1 MMLKNSRRLS
11 SFAFFRILLSLLAI
25 CLGASRGV
33 HAQDYFLGPDDT
45 IGVTVL
51 RHPELSVPVQVVPSS
66 GRIQVPGVG
75 DVMISGKTTSQAAA
89 EIARRLRKTLLRPEV
104 VVSLMSQ
111 RVRRVFVSGA
121 VQKSGPIEIKQGFR
135 VSEAVS
141 LAGGLTAAPERIE
154 GILNRVGSMPIVLDL
169 PTLLRNTSS
178 PKNIL
183 LRSSDVLRLT
193 ERVYRINISGQVNR
207 PGAVDV
213 PIGSNVVQALS
224 IAGGATPKAALS
236 RVTVKRANGKEYPL
250 DLYRTVVLGQGS
262 DNFRL
267 ASGDMILVPEAM
279 DRVTVL
285 GAAMKPGYYDIQDGN
300 KLTVSE
306 VLSLAG
312 GTSPRAALSRARL
325 RHADGKEEPLNLYK
339 ISVLGLQDEN
349 VTLAAGDAIVIP
361 ESKGV
366 SVLGAVN
373 QPGMLYLE
381 ESKAPRVAEIIGQA
395 GGLSI
400 APEMASI
407 NISRQTGTKKPLT
420 LSIDPVALFQRNS
433 WSQNSLV
440 QDGDVIVVSSTQMK
454 TIFVSGQVRTP
465 GAFELKER
473 DGLTSLLARAG
484 GATPTGSLRRV
495 TITRRDGTVQMVD
508 ALSAVKT
515 GTSIPV
521 ELQEGDY
528 VVVPENLN
536 RVLVMAAVRAPG
548 MYIIPED
555 RPLTVAEALALA
567 GGPVERAKL
576 KEVAILHQTPEG
588 VQRRVLSLNNV
599 RDVQI
604 NSNVTLRDGD
614 ILYVPVG
621 SQGRSA
627 WDIITRGVGLL
638 NVFTGL

>member
-1 MMLKNSRRLS
+1 M
-11 SFAFFRILLSLLAI
+11 SLLAL
-25 CLGASRGV
+25 CLGVSRV
-33 HAQDYFLGPDDT
+33 AQAQDYFLGPDDT

-75 DVMISGKTTSQAAA
+75 DVMVSGKTTSQAAA

-121 VQKSGPIEIKQGFR
+121 VMKTGPIEIKQGFR
-135 VSEAVS
+135 VSEAIA

-154 GILNRVGSMPIVLDL
+154 GILARVGSKPIVLDL
-169 PTLLRNTSS
+169 PTLLRNSSS
-178 PKNIL
+178 PKNFL
-183 LRSSDVLRLT
+183 LRNSDALRLT

-207 PGAVDV
+207 PGPADV
-213 PIGSNVVQALS
+213 PMGSNVVQALS
-224 IAGGATPKAALS
+224 IAGGAKSKAALS

-285 GAAMKPGYYDIQDGN
+285 GAATKPGYYDIQDGN

-306 VLSLAG
+306 ALSLAG
-312 GTSPRAALSRARL
+312 GATPRAALSRARL
-325 RHADGKEEPLNLYK
+325 RHANGKEEPLDLYK
-339 ISVLGLQDEN
+339 ISVLGLQDED
-349 VTLAAGDAIVIP
+349 VTLAAGDVIVIP

-373 QPGMLYLE
+373 RPGMLYLE
-381 ESKAPRVAEIIGQA
+381 ESKAPRVADIIGQA
-395 GGLSI
+395 GGLAI
-400 APEMASI
+400 TPEMATIS
-407 NISRQTGTKKPLT
+407 ISRQTGTKKPLT

-440 QDGDVIVVSSTQMK
+440 QDGDVIVISSTRMQ
-454 TIFVSGQVRTP
+454 TIFVSGQVRSP

-473 DGLTSLLARAG
+473 DGLTALLARAG

-508 ALSAVKT
+508 ALDAVKT

-548 MYIIPED
+548 MYTIPED
-555 RPLTVAEALALA
+555 RPLTVAEALAMA
-567 GGPVERAKL
+567 GGPAERAKL

-588 VQRRVLSLNNV
+588 VQRRVLSLNSA

-604 NSNVTLRDGD
+604 NSSVTLRDGD

-621 SQGRSA
+621 TQGRSA
-627 WDIITRGVGLL
+627 WDVITRGVGLL
-638 NVFTGL
+638 SVFTGL

>member
-1 MMLKNSRRLS
+1 MMLKFSRRS
-11 SFAFFRILLSLLAI
+11 SPFASFRFLMSLLAL
-25 CLGASRGV
+25 CLGVGRGAQ
-33 HAQDYFLGPDDT
+33 AQDYFLGPDDT

-51 RHPELSVPVQVVPSS
+51 RHPELSVPIQVVPSS

-75 DVMISGKTTSQAAA
+75 DVMVSGKTTSQAAA
-89 EIARRLRKTLLRPEV
+89 EIAQRLRTTLLRPEV
-104 VVSLMSQ
+104 VVSLVGQ
-111 RVRRVFVSGA
+111 RVRRAFVTGA
-121 VQKSGPIEIKQGFR
+121 VIKSGPVEIKQGFR
-135 VSEAVS
+135 VSEIIS
-141 LAGGLTAAPERIE
+141 LAGGLTAAPERVE
-154 GILNRVGSMPIVLDL
+154 GILSRVGSKPIVLDL
-169 PTLLRNTSS
+169 PTILRNSS
-178 PKNIL
+178 SSKNVL
-183 LRSSDVLRLT
+183 LRSGDVLRLT
-193 ERVYRINISGQVNR
+193 ERVYRINIAGQVSR
-207 PGAVDV
+207 PGLVDV

-224 IAGGATPKAALS
+224 IAGGATSKAALS

-250 DLYRTVVLGQGS
+250 DLYRTVVLGQGA

-279 DRVTVL
+279 ERVTVL

-306 VLSLAG
+306 ALSLAG
-312 GTSPRAALSRARL
+312 GATPRAALSRARL
-325 RHADGKEEPLNLYK
+325 RHADGKEAPLDLYK

-349 VTLAAGDAIVIP
+349 VTLTAGDAIVIP

-366 SVLGAVN
+366 SVLGAVTR
-373 QPGMLYLE
+373 PGMVYLE
-381 ESKAPRVAEIIGQA
+381 ESKAPRVADIIGQA
-395 GGLSI
+395 GGLAIS
-400 APEMASI
+400 PELASI
-407 NISRQTGTKKPLT
+407 SISRQTGTKKPLT

-440 QDGDVIVVSSTQMK
+440 QDGDVIVVSSTRMQ

-473 DGLTSLLARAG
+473 DGLTALLARAG

-495 TITRRDGTVQMVD
+495 TITRRDGRVQMVD
-508 ALSAVKT
+508 ALDAVKT
-515 GTSIPV
+515 GTSISV

-536 RVLVMAAVRAPG
+536 RVLVMAAVRTPG
-548 MYIIPED
+548 MYTIPED
-555 RPLTVAEALALA
+555 RPLTVGEALAMA
-567 GGPVERAKL
+567 GGPADRAKL
-576 KEVAILHQTPEG
+576 KEVAILHKTPEG
-588 VQRRVLSLNNV
+588 VQRRVLSLNNA
-599 RDVQI
+599 RDVQV
-604 NSNVTLRDGD
+604 NSSVTLRDGD

-638 NVFTGL
+638 SVFTGL